1 MDKPEKNA
9 LREMRQTFNV
19 PGSEAADRLVPV
31 PGKPHRVKVFK
42 SGNSL
47 ALRLPKALGLEAGM
61 ELDIEVLPNGAME
74 LRRTEPVKRKFDI
87 DKVAGSA
94 TSLRLIDPDDRWF
107 EERTL
112 DWGDTAKGKSL

>member
-1 MDKPEKNA
+1 MNKPETNRV
-9 LREMRQTFNV
+9 RETRQTFDLAGAAASG
-19 PGSEAADRLVPV
+19 GSLAAGSKAHRL
-31 PGKPHRVKVFK
+31 KVFK

-112 DWGDTAKGKSL
+112 DWGDTSKGKSL

>member
-1 MDKPEKNA
+1 MDNPESNRVREARQAFDLSGANA
-9 LREMRQTFNV
+9 
-19 PGSEAADRLVPV
+19 PGGSLVGASKAHRL
-31 PGKPHRVKVFK
+31 KVFK

-61 ELDIEVLPNGAME
+61 ELDIEVLPNGAMQ

-107 EERTL
+107 EERPL
-112 DWGDTAKGKSL
+112 DWGDTAKGKGL